1 MSLKTV
7 ANRVTTKV
15 GQQMLTAQKHSPVVL
30 FAVGAVGMGA
40 TVVLACRATLK
51 MSEVLSEGE
60 EHLKKVEVTVKD
72 DGEEKKASFNIRLQ
86 TAIKIAKLYAPAVI
100 VGVASIGAMTG
111 SHIILRR
118 RNAALTAAYAI
129 VHKSFDDYRG
139 RVRAELGDEKDLEFR
154 FGVAE
159 REIVEEGPNGPEVKI
174 IKGLDQDAIQKA
186 IEAGETYA
194 RIFAP
199 KHSDGSDNDNWSEVP
214 HTNQYFI
221 KMVLQHARD
230 ALQVNGYLF
239 LSDVYDM
246 LGFKRTLASTQVG
259 WVSKPQIDPDTGKQ
273 MNDGYVDFG
282 LWNQGIHKGK
292 EWVNGH
298 PKAFLLDF
306 NVDGVITHV
315 LETM

>member
-1 MSLKTV
+1 MSIKTL
-7 ANRVTTKV
+7 ANRATAKM
-15 GQQMLTAQKHSPVVL
+15 GQKMLTAQHHSPAVL

-51 MSEVLSEGE
+51 LSETLSEGE

-72 DGEEKKASFNIRLQ
+72 DGEEKKASFNVRLQ
-86 TAIKIAKLYAPAVI
+86 TAIKVIKLYAPAAI
-100 VGVASIGAMTG
+100 LGAASIGAMTG

-154 FGVAE
+154 FGAAE

-174 IKGLDQDAIQKA
+174 IKGLDQDAIKA
-186 IEAGETYA
+186 EIAAGRTYA
-194 RIFAP
+194 RIF
-199 KHSDGSDNDNWSEVP
+199 DDENDNWSDLP
-214 HTNQYFI
+214 HNNQYYV
-221 KMVLQHARD
+221 KMVLQHSRD
-230 ALQVNGYLF
+230 ALTRNGHLF

-246 LGFKRTLASTQVG
+246 LGFPRTLASTQVG
-259 WVSKPQIDPDTGKQ
+259 WVSKPQYDENGKQ
-273 MNDGYVDFG
+273 TNDAYVDFG
-282 LWNQGIHKGK
+282 LWDQGMHKGK
-292 EWVNGH
+292 EWINGN

-306 NVDGVITHV
+306 NVDGVITQV
-315 LETM
+315 LQEM